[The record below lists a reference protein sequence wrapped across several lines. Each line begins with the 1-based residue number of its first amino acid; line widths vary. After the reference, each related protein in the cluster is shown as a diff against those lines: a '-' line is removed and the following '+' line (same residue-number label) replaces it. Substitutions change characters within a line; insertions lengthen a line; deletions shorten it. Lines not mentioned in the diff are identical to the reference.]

1 MGRLPRVFFLSVVCL
16 PGFGQSVI
24 SATSGVV
31 NFAEGAAFV
40 NDKPLEQKFGTF
52 RTIRSGAT
60 LRTENG
66 RVEILLTPGLLLRLD
81 RNSALRMDSTDL
93 VDTRME
99 FLKGSAIIEAMDEP
113 SDHPAVVKFKDNEI
127 RFDEEG
133 LYRIDAERGLLKVF
147 SGEAVVK
154 RTGKDTS
161 VDMSHQFFLDSGL
174 LTPTYGDPESDEFY
188 AWAKKRSDAVGAD
201 SLLSRQA
208 SKVPKMPDDVKSAG
222 DADDDNWDDNATLGG
237 LVAKGMLSAAPSLG
251 SSTVTPYPGLGVYG
265 SGTYAYPGTDPGL
278 SSYTHLYPGP
288 GLGSYSSLPLNGSLL
303 GTYGA
308 PYTYPGAPY
317 LPYSS
322 LTMYGIP
329 SDLYRYSA
337 LARYHRMHAIGSPQ
351 TP

>member
-1 MGRLPRVFFLSVVCL
+1 MGKPLPPNKPQVQEFAIDNHRNRVHAHLRGLSMGRLPRVFFFSVVCL

-133 LYRIDAERGLLKVF
+133 LYRIDAEPGLLKVF

-161 VDMSHQFFLDSGL
+161 
-174 LTPTYGDPESDEFY
+174 
-188 AWAKKRSDAVGAD
+188 
-201 SLLSRQA
+201 
-208 SKVPKMPDDVKSAG
+208 
-222 DADDDNWDDNATLGG
+222 
-237 LVAKGMLSAAPSLG
+237 
-251 SSTVTPYPGLGVYG
+251 
-265 SGTYAYPGTDPGL
+265 
-278 SSYTHLYPGP
+278 
-288 GLGSYSSLPLNGSLL
+288 
-303 GTYGA
+303 
-308 PYTYPGAPY
+308 
-317 LPYSS
+317 
-322 LTMYGIP
+322 
-329 SDLYRYSA
+329 
-337 LARYHRMHAIGSPQ
+337 
-351 TP
+351 